1 MWKKYGSYDV
11 ISKYI
16 YILCCSFSILCNN
29 SNCLRQI
36 IKKAQLSPIGEKVGT
51 LSPFFRVLGI
61 FLLNAQLGTG
71 TSYACEMSIFN
82 IQMIILIHFTN
93 PTPHDAAKQRMRK
106 YDPQKSLSNNA
117 RSEVESSHLILFP
130 WLTTK
135 VYHFFNMEAKATKL
149 F

>member
-11 ISKYI
+11 ISTYI

-51 LSPFFRVLGI
+51 LSPFCRVLGI

-71 TSYACEMSIFN
+71 TSYACEMSIFKGTVSRFSACASDDLSTVKV
-82 IQMIILIHFTN
+82 IVFRPIRSAFT
-93 PTPHDAAKQRMRK
+93 TLAG
-106 YDPQKSLSNNA
+106 YGG
-117 RSEVESSHLILFP
+117 
-130 WLTTK
+130 
-135 VYHFFNMEAKATKL
+135 KL
-149 F
+149 LQLVVDSI